1 MERICWGALP
11 KIIEP
16 HRTSLNI
23 SYLDII
29 VNFYVFFVSFA
40 ILPINVKDLFYIDL
54 YLILG
59 KAHFNFLFRLDNGAG
74 PSVLFILA
82 WELRPSQLPY
92 MFHLA
97 LKYTLDKT
105 IKSIVLAL
113 GEVIKSSA
121 ILSCCDATLQF
132 HTIGKQISIGYMDI
146 ISQNN
151 RFFSCFQQPC

>member
-29 VNFYVFFVSFA
+29 VNFYFFCQFC

-59 KAHFNFLFRLDNGAG
+59 KAHFITELVLQFHLFLRGSYAPHN
-74 PSVLFILA
+74 
-82 WELRPSQLPY
+82 Y
-92 MFHLA
+92 HNMFHLA

-132 HTIGKQISIGYMDI
+132 HTIGKQISIGCMEI
-146 ISQNN
+146 LSQNN